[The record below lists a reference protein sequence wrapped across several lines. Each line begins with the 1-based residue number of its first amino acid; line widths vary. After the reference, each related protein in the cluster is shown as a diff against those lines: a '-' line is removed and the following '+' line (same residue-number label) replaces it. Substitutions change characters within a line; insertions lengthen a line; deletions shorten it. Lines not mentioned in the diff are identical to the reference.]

1 MSIKQYIDEL
11 TKIKNEIKINTLRN
25 KDLRKRAGDLESN
38 ISEYLKSKDQ
48 EGLKYNGQAI
58 IVENKEKYATK
69 PKKTKQSDIKL
80 LLQNL
85 GVDNPDDAYNK
96 LIECQKGEAI
106 THQKLAFKRL

>member
-25 KDLRKRAGDLESN
+25 KDLRKRAGDLENN

-58 IVENKEKYATK
+58 IVENKEKIRH
-69 PKKTKQSDIKL
+69 KTKKDKT
-80 LLQNL
+80 
-85 GVDNPDDAYNK
+85 V
-96 LIECQKGEAI
+96 
-106 THQKLAFKRL
+106 